1 MITEVCCTGLLSLSC
16 HLMSYG
22 WTSEWC
28 TCQVYEKL
36 GESVKD
42 IDGARME
49 DNKFCV
55 SVHYRNVA
63 EDVIVLYLSVYI
75 SYKKCALGLFEL
87 NMDPFKLR
95 FLLLHLRTIK
105 RFSIV

>member
-1 MITEVCCTGLLSLSC
+1 MVGL
-16 HLMSYG
+16 
-22 WTSEWC
+22 TPWC

-63 EDVIVLYLSVYI
+63 EDVIVLYLSVY
-75 SYKKCALGLFEL
+75 
-87 NMDPFKLR
+87 
-95 FLLLHLRTIK
+95 
-105 RFSIV
+105 FS

>member
-1 MITEVCCTGLLSLSC
+1 MDFAQS
-16 HLMSYG
+16 
-22 WTSEWC
+22 C
-28 TCQVYEKL
+28 TCQVYKKL

-63 EDVIVLYLSVYI
+63 EDVILLI
-75 SYKKCALGLFEL
+75 SYTEC
-87 NMDPFKLR
+87 
-95 FLLLHLRTIK
+95 
-105 RFSIV
+105 

>member
-1 MITEVCCTGLLSLSC
+1 MVGL
-16 HLMSYG
+16 
-22 WTSEWC
+22 TQWC

-63 EDVIVLYLSVYI
+63 EDVIVLYLGVYI
-75 SYKKCALGLFEL
+75 SYRKCALGLFEL
-87 NMDPFKLR
+87 NMD
-95 FLLLHLRTIK
+95 HLNSNSYSC
-105 RFSIV
+105 FSGL